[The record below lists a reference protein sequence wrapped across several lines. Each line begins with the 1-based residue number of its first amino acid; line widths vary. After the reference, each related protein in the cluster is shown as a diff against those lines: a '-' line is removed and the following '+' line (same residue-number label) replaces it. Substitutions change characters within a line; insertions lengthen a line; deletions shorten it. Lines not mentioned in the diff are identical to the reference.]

1 MKFLVDSMLGGLA
14 RWLRILGQDV
24 VYESSTQDNELLK
37 MAEKENMILLT
48 KDGELFRRA
57 EARKVSSLLVVGDT
71 EKERL
76 AQISRT
82 FGVSLDVAMTT
93 TRCPECGS
101 SLREVSKSNL
111 ADKIPETS
119 LTLYDRF
126 WTCSG
131 CGKAYWLGSHWKQ
144 IRDTL
149 AEAKKIA
156 GGSK

>member
-1 MKFLVDSMLGGLA
+1 MKFLVDGMLGGLA

-24 VYESSTQDNELLK
+24 VYESSIQDSELLK

-48 KDGELFRRA
+48 KDAELFQRA
-57 EARKVSSLLVVGDT
+57 ESKKVSSLLVVGDT

-82 FGVSLDVAMTT
+82 FGVSLDVTMMT

-101 SLREVSKSNL
+101 SLSEVSKADL
-111 ADKIPETS
+111 ADKVPETS

-126 WTCSG
+126 WKCTG
-131 CGKAYWLGSHWKQ
+131 CGKMYWLGSHWKQ
-144 IRDTL
+144 IRETL
-149 AEAKKIA
+149 EEARKIA
-156 GGSK
+156 GVNE